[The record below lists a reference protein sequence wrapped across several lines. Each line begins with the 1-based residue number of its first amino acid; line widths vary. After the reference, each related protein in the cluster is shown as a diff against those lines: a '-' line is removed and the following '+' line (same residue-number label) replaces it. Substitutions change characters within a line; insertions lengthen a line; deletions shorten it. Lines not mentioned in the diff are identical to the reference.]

1 MLESSNMGPIG
12 MARKGMGYIFVI
24 LILLKFLN
32 YTLKCLAI
40 IWTNIESGRV
50 RKFLKPEQNI
60 SFK

>member
-12 MARKGMGYIFVI
+12 MARKGMDYIFVI

-40 IWTNIESGRV
+40 IWTNIDTYV
-50 RKFLKPEQNI
+50 AKLNKKVNI
-60 SFK
+60 P